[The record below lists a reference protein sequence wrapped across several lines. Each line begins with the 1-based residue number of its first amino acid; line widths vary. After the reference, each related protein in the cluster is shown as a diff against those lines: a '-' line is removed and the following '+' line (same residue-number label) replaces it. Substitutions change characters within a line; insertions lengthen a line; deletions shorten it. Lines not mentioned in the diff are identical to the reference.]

1 MKLWFE
7 SKIFLLCLF
16 FSFTLPTLINELVT
30 RDGSGEVHLRK
41 RAIWLCLPDE
51 AEKERERNE
60 ERERVQ
66 FENIFSHSNVVKL
79 GSVPDGI

>member
-1 MKLWFE
+1 MR
-7 SKIFLLCLF
+7 SIF
-16 FSFTLPTLINELVT
+16 
-30 RDGSGEVHLRK
+30 GSGLYGCVYQMRQRK
-41 RAIWLCLPDE
+41 R
-51 AEKERERNE
+51 ERERNE